1 MSKKY
6 TDLQNNFP
14 DSEDTHDNMQHLNTS
29 TKKKPDRNYTMDQAN
44 NITRAN
50 ENLVHNPS
58 LALSVFNADKYN
70 KLRDAIVSVERFFY
84 DDVKLYIGDKHEQYE
99 SIDGGAY

>member
-1 MSKKY
+1 MSKTY

-14 DSEDTHDNMQHLNTS
+14 DSVDTIDKMQDLTTT
-29 TKKKPDRNYTMDQAN
+29 TKPMADRYYELVEAN
-44 NITRAN
+44 NIAGAN
-50 ENLVHNPS
+50 EYLVQNPS

-70 KLRDAIVSVERFFY
+70 KLRDSVVAVERFFF
-84 DDVKLYIGDKHEQYE
+84 DEVKQYIGDKHEEYE

>member
-1 MSKKY
+1 LSKTY

-14 DSEDTHDNMQHLNTS
+14 DSVDTLDKMQDLNTS
-29 TKKKPDRNYTMDQAN
+29 TKTMADRYYSMVEAN
-44 NITRAN
+44 NITGAN
-50 ENLVHNPS
+50 EYLVQNPS

-84 DDVKLYIGDKHEQYE
+84 DEVKLYIGDKHEQYE

>member
-1 MSKKY
+1 MSKTY

-14 DSEDTHDNMQHLNTS
+14 DSVDTLDKMQDLNTS
-29 TKKKPDRNYTMDQAN
+29 TKTMADRYYSMVEAN
-44 NITRAN
+44 NITSAN
-50 ENLVHNPS
+50 EYLVQNPS

-84 DDVKLYIGDKHEQYE
+84 DEVKLYIGDKHEQYE

>member
-14 DSEDTHDNMQHLNTS
+14 DSVDTFDKMQDLNTS
-29 TKKKPDRNYTMDQAN
+29 TKTMADRYYSMVEAN
-44 NITRAN
+44 NIAGAN
-50 ENLVHNPS
+50 EYLVQNPS
-58 LALSVFNADKYN
+58 LSLSVFNADKYN
-70 KLRDAIVSVERFFY
+70 KLRDAIVSVERFFH

>member
-1 MSKKY
+1 MSRTY

-14 DSEDTHDNMQHLNTS
+14 ESVDTIDKMQDLTTT
-29 TKKKPDRNYTMDQAN
+29 TKPMADRYYQMVEAN
-44 NITRAN
+44 NIAGAN
-50 ENLVHNPS
+50 EYLVQNPS

-70 KLRDAIVSVERFFY
+70 KLRDSVVSVERFFF
-84 DDVKLYIGDKHEQYE
+84 DEVKQYIGDKHEEYE